1 MYRVQDTSE
10 RKRIYFVY
18 ENHLKI
24 QGLVPEV
31 FRKEKL
37 GYNNIDNI

>member
-10 RKRIYFVY
+10 RKRITVY

-31 FRKEKL
+31 FKKEKL

>member
-10 RKRIYFVY
+10 RKRIILFMK
-18 ENHLKI
+18 NHLKI